1 MSRRRWSSIA
11 LIVFVI
17 AVPLLG
23 QGTTGALT
31 GTATTQG
38 SPLPGVT
45 VTISSPALQGTR
57 TTVTS
62 DNGDYSFPALPPG
75 RYNVSFSLDGMAPVE
90 RVVNVN
96 LAQSSRADAMLAV
109 ATISE
114 AIVVTAASP
123 AALETTEV
131 STNFSSETI
140 QELPVQRDITN
151 VTLLS
156 PGVND
161 AGPNDQLII
170 SGAQSFD
177 NLFLVNGV
185 VVNENLRGQPE
196 DLFIEDAIQETT
208 VLTAGV
214 SAEFGRFTGGVVST
228 LTKSG
233 GNEFAGSIRDSLT
246 NDDWTDK
253 SDFAN
258 QVDPVDSINDVFEAT
273 LGGRILRDRL
283 WFFTAGRLEERETSA
298 QTFNTNIPYVEG
310 REDRRIEAK
319 LTGQLTSK
327 STVVASFMDSLL
339 ERTNVRSGNIVDLR
353 SLTAREDPKQL
364 LSVNFNGVLTNS
376 LLVEGQYSKMDHAFF
391 QGAETR
397 DLIDGTIL
405 LESQGPARRGWS
417 PTFCGKICG
426 EKERDNESWL
436 VKGSWF
442 LSTASTGSHNI
453 VGGFEEFHQLRNEN
467 NFQSGSDLRI
477 HGNFFYSGS
486 TIGFGVDDDSEI
498 EFDPV
503 PALSQTSDFAVRS
516 LFLND
521 KWDFTPRLNFN
532 VGVRYDEAFGT
543 DQAGNKTV
551 DDDAFS
557 PRLAAAYDVRGD
569 GRQRFSAS
577 YGRYVSKVDQGP
589 ADNTATAGRYASYY
603 FDYRGPTI
611 NPRGT
616 PFNEL
621 IPIPQVIQMV
631 FAWFNSVGGVR
642 NTEFLTSAR
651 VPGLTTQFE
660 ESLEAPYMDEY
671 TVGFGTALGR
681 SGYVRAD
688 YINRTWDK
696 FYVIRRTL
704 ETGTDV
710 DANGRV
716 VDIGLIENSQ
726 GNLERDYQGVQLQG
740 SYRLWQPLSIGGNYT
755 WSELR
760 GNVEGEAASFATTF
774 TDEFNYPEYT
784 NFARNN
790 PVGYLDAD
798 MRHRA
803 NLWLQYDLTS
813 PIGEF
818 NLSLLQRY
826 QSGLPHSVIGQV
838 ATTPT
843 SITGITNPGYRLP
856 PVQAAYYFSERNG
869 LRLDDITRTDLGINY
884 LLPLGRVKVFV
895 QGDLINLFNEQ
906 GVEDPTFVN
915 TSVLTNRSA
924 ACIQRAGA
932 PSPGSRCLAFNPY
945 TGTPVEGTHFVR
957 NAAFGQPTSAD
968 AYQLPRTYRIS
979 AGLRF

>member
-1 MSRRRWSSIA
+1 MRRRLSCFIT
-11 LIVFVI
+11 LVLLVF

-23 QGTTGALT
+23 QGTTGTLT
-31 GTATTQG
+31 GTASTEG
-38 SPLPGVT
+38 NPLPGVT
-45 VTISSPALQGTR
+45 VTISSPSLQGTR
-57 TTVTS
+57 TTVTGES
-62 DNGDYSFPALPPG
+62 GAYSFAALPPG
-75 RYNVSFSLDGMAPVE
+75 RYTVEFTLDGMSPVQ
-90 RVVNVN
+90 RIVSVN
-96 LAQSSRADAMLAV
+96 LAQSTRADAELAV
-109 ATISE
+109 AAMTE
-114 AIVVTAASP
+114 AIVVLAAAP
-123 AALETTEV
+123 AALETSEV
-131 STNFSSETI
+131 STNFGSDTI

-151 VTLLS
+151 VTLLA

-161 AGPNDQLII
+161 AGPNDQIII

-233 GNEFAGSIRDSLT
+233 GNEFSGSIRDSLT

-253 SDFAN
+253 TDFAS

-273 LGGRILRDRL
+273 LGGRIIRDRL
-283 WFFTAGRLEERETSA
+283 WFFAAGRLEERDTSA
-298 QTFNTNIPYVEG
+298 QTFNTNIPYVET

-319 LTGQLTSK
+319 LTGQITPRNSLVGSY
-327 STVVASFMDSLL
+327 MDSLL
-339 ERTNVRSGNIVDLR
+339 ERTNIRSGNIVDLR
-353 SLTAREDPKQL
+353 SLTNREDPKEL
-364 LSVNFNGVLTNS
+364 LALNYSGVFTNS
-376 LLVEGQYSKMDHAFF
+376 FLVEGQYSRMDHAFF

-417 PTFCGKICG
+417 PTFCGQICG

-436 VKGSWF
+436 LKGTYF
-442 LSTASTGSHNI
+442 LSTASMGSHNI

-477 HGNFFYSGS
+477 HGNFFYNGS
-486 TIGFGVDDDSEI
+486 DIGFGVDTDSEI
-498 EFDPV
+498 EYDPV

-516 LFLND
+516 FFVND
-521 KWDFTPRLNFN
+521 RWDLSPRLNFN
-532 VGVRYDEAFGT
+532 VGLRYDEAFGT

-557 PRLAAAYDVRGD
+557 PRLGATYDLRGD
-569 GRQRFSAS
+569 GRQRFSAT

-603 FDYRGPTI
+603 FDYRGPAI

-616 PFNEL
+616 PFDQL
-621 IPIPQVIQMV
+621 IPIPDVIRMV
-631 FAWFNSVGGVR
+631 FEWFNSVGGVS

-651 VPGLTTQFE
+651 VPGVTTQFE
-660 ESLEAPYMDEY
+660 KSLEAPYMDEY
-671 TVGFGTALGR
+671 TVGFGTMIGTA
-681 SGYVRAD
+681 GYIRAD
-688 YINRTWDK
+688 YINRAWDK
-696 FYVIRRTL
+696 FYVIRRTT
-704 ETGTDV
+704 ETGTAV
-710 DANGRV
+710 DPNGLV

-726 GNLERDYQGVQLQG
+726 GNLERDYQGIQLQG
-740 SYRLWQPLSIGGNYT
+740 SYRLLSRLSLGGNYT

-784 NFARNN
+784 NFERNN

-798 MRHRA
+798 IRHRA
-803 NLWLQYDLTS
+803 NLWLQYDLPTAF
-813 PIGEF
+813 GEF

-826 QSGLPHSVIGQV
+826 QSGLPYSVLAAISTAPASV
-838 ATTPT
+838 
-843 SITGITNPGYRLP
+843 TGIQNPGYQRP
-856 PVQAAYYFSERNG
+856 PVSANYYFSDRNE
-869 LRLDDITRTDLGINY
+869 LRLDDITRTDLGVNY
-884 LLPLGRVKVFV
+884 LLPLRRVKLFI
-895 QGDLINLFNEQ
+895 QADLINMFNEQ
-906 GVEDPTFVN
+906 GIEDPSFIN

-924 ACIQRAGA
+924 SCIQQAGA
-932 PSPGSRCLAFNPY
+932 PSPGSRCAAFNPF
-945 TGTPVEGTHFVR
+945 TETPVEGTHFVR
-957 NAAFGQPTSAD
+957 NAAFGQPISAD
-968 AYQLPRTYRIS
+968 AYQLPRTYRVS
-979 AGLRF
+979 AGIRF